1 MVKNLLADAGSTRD
15 MGSIL
20 GWGRSPGVGNGN
32 PLQYS
37 CLENSVDSEAW
48 WATVHGV
55 QRVRHDEHTYKPNVL
70 SCYIRQYLIHKQF
83 PLPAIFFSLLYMAN
97 PPSRCKSRATAPIFQ
112 RQGREAFLGLFV
124 ALHCTHLH
132 HSASHM
138 LRSSVSVPVF
148 PTRPWHLKSR
158 ASVFFIS
165 ISLKRQ
171 YKLVVQ

>member
-1 MVKNLLADAGSTRD
+1 MATHS
-15 MGSIL
+15 SIL
-20 GWGRSPGVGNGN
+20 AWKIPWTAKPGW
-32 PLQYS
+32 LQS
-37 CLENSVDSEAW
+37 MECKKSD
-48 WATVHGV
+48 T
-55 QRVRHDEHTYKPNVL
+55 DEHTRKPNML
-70 SCYIRQYLIHKQF
+70 SCSIRQYLIHKQF

-112 RQGREAFLGLFV
+112 RQGREAFLGLFA

-132 HSASHM
+132 HYASHM
-138 LRSSVSVPVF
+138 LGSSVSVPVF